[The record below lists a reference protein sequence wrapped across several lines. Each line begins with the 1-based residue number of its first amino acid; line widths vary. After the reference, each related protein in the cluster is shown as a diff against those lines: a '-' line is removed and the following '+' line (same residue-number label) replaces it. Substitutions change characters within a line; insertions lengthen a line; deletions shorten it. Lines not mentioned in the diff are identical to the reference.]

1 MAKLRKF
8 CLCSFLFQ
16 PTVHWAS
23 SLMLLLLRIQWT
35 LSWHDANLKVSLKII
50 ALKYWRVHSTKKF
63 CAWAFCLFCYYCL
76 TLKLRQVSKSSA
88 RFGTSR
94 TNTRRP
100 PKIWF
105 CSSEFYWTW
114 SAYMH
119 ASPFLTTG
127 KFNKINFPITTMSGF
142 CLCHLFEGKAGFL
155 SKTALIAEL
164 LKTQNRRLSLRY
176 VNGWI

>member
-1 MAKLRKF
+1 
-8 CLCSFLFQ
+8 
-16 PTVHWAS
+16 
-23 SLMLLLLRIQWT
+23 MLLLLRIQWT
-35 LSWHDANLKVSLKII
+35 LSLHDAFLKVSLKII
-50 ALKYWRVHSTKKF
+50 ALKYWGVHSAKF

-100 PKIWF
+100 PKFWF
-105 CSSEFYWTW
+105 CLRLKLCQFYWTW

-127 KFNKINFPITTMSGF
+127 KFNKINFPITTF
-142 CLCHLFEGKAGFL
+142 LRCCLCHLFEGKTGFL
-155 SKTALIAEL
+155 FKTALIAEL
-164 LKTQNRRLSLRY
+164 LKTQNRKFSLRY
-176 VNGWI
+176 VDRWI